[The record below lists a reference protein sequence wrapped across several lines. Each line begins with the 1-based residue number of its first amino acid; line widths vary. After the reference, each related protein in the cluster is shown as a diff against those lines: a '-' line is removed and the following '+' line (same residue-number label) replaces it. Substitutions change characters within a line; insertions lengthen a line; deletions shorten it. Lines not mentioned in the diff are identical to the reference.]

1 MCESNAYIRED
12 DKEVL
17 LMENVSSVEV
27 NGERLLLVDIMGE
40 KKEID
45 GVILRIDF
53 DEHRFTIKKV

>member
-12 DKEVL
+12 DREVL

-53 DEHRFTIKKV
+53 DEHSFTIKKV